1 MEYRPS
7 KPDVTGSSPVGR
19 ATSGNHLIPHSLKKH
34 KFTKEN

>member
-1 MEYRPS
+1 PS

-19 ATSGNHLIPHSLKKH
+19 ATSGTYLIPYSLKKH